1 MPIMRLSPKRAD
13 NFGTLIHDPS
23 IHPTAYIG
31 PGCVIGSMPEIRDLW
46 NVAATERLVAPHSVK
61 IGAHAILTANVR
73 VDAGSRR
80 DTIIGINCFIMN
92 GVYIAHDC
100 LLESN
105 VTIAAGA
112 CLAGHVSVHAG
123 AYIGMNASIHQWQVI
138 GAYAMIGMGA
148 VIPKLLVVRPGY
160 TYVGNPARCLGVNHV
175 GLERAGLTLQD
186 VEALDAEF
194 FESFFVDNII
204 THG

>member
-1 MPIMRLSPKRAD
+1 MRLAPKRTD
-13 NFGTLIHDPS
+13 NFGTLIHDPN

-46 NVAATERLVAPHSVK
+46 NVPDTERLVAPRSVS
-61 IGAHAILTANVR
+61 IDARTILTANVR

-80 DTIIGINCFIMN
+80 DTTIGADCFIMN

-100 LLESN
+100 FIESN

-112 CLAGHVSVHAG
+112 CLAGHVSVHTG
-123 AYIGMNASIHQWQVI
+123 AYIGMNASIHQRQAI

-148 VIPKLLVVRPGY
+148 VVPKRLLVKPGH

-186 VEALDAEF
+186 AEALDAEIF
-194 FESFFVDNII
+194 KPLGIPFP
-204 THG
+204 